1 MYSLALFLASLISNY
16 ESETTRW
23 AVASSSQIAPLL
35 PLLFSRFCSPQPFLE
50 SSRLSSKGSQ
60 AVTCLPDPLLP
71 LLTPFLLSG
80 LWRCPGRILR
90 FATFVRSYLPSIRD
104 FSPYPILLPLPLSP
118 LLPGLF
124 VSAGEG
130 NALRIYS
137 RYLYFTAAREKC
149 ENCKLL
155 YLVSLDL

>member
-1 MYSLALFLASLISNY
+1 MYSPALFLASLISNY

-23 AVASSSQIAPLL
+23 AVASSGQIASPA
-35 PLLFSRFCSPQPFLE
+35 PSLLFSLFCTPRAFLE
-50 SSRLSSKGSQ
+50 FSRLSSKDSQ

-104 FSPYPILLPLPLSP
+104 FSSYPQPSSPFPLPPSP
-118 LLPGLF
+118 LRMCG
-124 VSAGEG
+124 
-130 NALRIYS
+130 
-137 RYLYFTAAREKC
+137 REKC
-149 ENCKLL
+149 VM
-155 YLVSLDL
+155 YLWSIFIFHRCAREL